1 MSDRTSLTR
10 ENLGWLLAKA
20 SQRWNDAL
28 AREFYDA
35 GYPEV
40 RPSFG
45 AVLVPLYEEDGL
57 RMGVLARR
65 SGLSKQAITTL
76 VRAVE
81 AAGLVSRVRDPDDA
95 RAFRIA
101 LTERGNEFRPIAEE
115 ALAHLDARARSSL
128 SDDELAR
135 LVESLRKVAEL

>member
-1 MSDRTSLTR
+1 
-10 ENLGWLLAKA
+10 LLAKA

-28 AREFYDA
+28 ARAFRDA

-45 AVLVPLYEEDGL
+45 SVLVPLYEENGL
-57 RMGVLARR
+57 RMGVLAQR

-101 LTERGNEFRPIAEE
+101 LTERGEAFRPIGEQ
-115 ALAHLDARARSSL
+115 ALVQLDARVGSSL
-128 SDDELAR
+128 SDDELER
-135 LVESLRKVAEL
+135 LVGSLRKVAEL

>member
-1 MSDRTSLTR
+1 MSDRPHLTR
-10 ENLGWLLAKA
+10 EDLGWLLAKA

-28 AREFYDA
+28 AREFREA

-45 AVLVPLYEEDGL
+45 SVLVPLYEENGL
-57 RMGVLARR
+57 RMGVLAQR

-101 LTERGNEFRPIAEE
+101 LTERGEEFRPIGEE
-115 ALAHLDARARSSL
+115 ALVQLDARVGSSL
-128 SDDELAR
+128 SDDELKR
-135 LVESLRKVAEL
+135 LVGSLKKVAEL

>member
-1 MSDRTSLTR
+1 VSDRTYLTR

-28 AREFYDA
+28 AREFREA

-45 AVLVPLYEEDGL
+45 SVLVPLYEEDGL
-57 RMGVLARR
+57 HMGVLARR

-81 AAGLVSRVRDPDDA
+81 AADLVSRIRDPGDA

-101 LTERGNEFRPIAEE
+101 LTERGEEFRPVGEE
-115 ALAHLDARARSSL
+115 VLAQLDARVESRL
-128 SDDELAR
+128 SDGELAR
-135 LVESLRKVAEL
+135 LVESLGKVVEL